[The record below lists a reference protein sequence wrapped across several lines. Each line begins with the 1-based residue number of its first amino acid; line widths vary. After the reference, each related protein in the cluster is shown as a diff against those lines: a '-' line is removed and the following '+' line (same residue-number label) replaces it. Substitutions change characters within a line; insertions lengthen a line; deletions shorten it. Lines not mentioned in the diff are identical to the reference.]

1 MGPDN
6 RHALAEQLVRG
17 SAAVLDSM
25 SHPVVAWSIS
35 GKLLFLNREAS
46 DTFLWRPEEMLG
58 EPVAE
63 RLLAPASVASAS
75 EIVRHV
81 EAGERWSGDLSVR
94 RGDGVAVR
102 TAVNLSPLRTAEG
115 VVVGSIA
122 TAEDVSVQRAR
133 ENRSK
138 KTVNYLLQALAGG
151 EVGTFNWEFS
161 SNTIRW
167 DEVAAAIYRV
177 PAELDLVTVDEWLDL
192 ADDHD
197 RELVAEA
204 RNEAAAT
211 DQYYRATYRLALP
224 DGELRWVTERGAA
237 AINPDGSISGIIG
250 VVADATARI
259 QNEQEAVARAREAHR
274 LAAEQS
280 EHRTRL
286 EFLTGIDKLA
296 LHASD
301 HRDLMHQLATAC
313 VPFVADWCSIHF
325 CAGGVNANAFP
336 EVVVAHRD
344 PAHVDLLHQLLVK
357 HPPNSDLPIG
367 AGAVIRNNE
376 AQHLT
381 DFSWLRE
388 HAFGP
393 EGDGWLDDAQA
404 FFSEFDP
411 VSLVAVPLRT
421 SSGLVGAI
429 QFVTDVSQR
438 VLTASDLP
446 LIETTA
452 SRIAE
457 ALEATWLRDEQ
468 RTLAA
473 TLQSALL
480 PPRLRRIEGIDL
492 AVRYWVAGA
501 MSEVGGDFYDIFPIA
516 DDDRGRARWVVV
528 IGDVCGTGP
537 AAAAVT
543 AIARH
548 TVRAAARHGASHREV
563 LEWLNEAILL
573 SDRDRF
579 CTIVYSTLTDNGD
592 GTWVLESA
600 SGGHPLPVL
609 VGQEGTAAPIGE
621 HGTLMGVLTEI
632 ESYPERTVL
641 REGDTVVLYT
651 DGFTDVPGSYGLD
664 DEQLFGTLERVH
676 AASHHADDFADRF
689 GQAVEAILPMS
700 KRDDDMAMLVLR
712 IGERADLDPDPLV
725 WLGEQAFE
733 PVPQSVSAARRFV
746 DELVGQIANADVV
759 LLGVSE
765 LATNAVIH
773 AQSDF
778 RVSVLASHSV
788 IRVEVSDSSPQH
800 PVVGEPGPDG
810 VGGSGIRI
818 LGHLSTRWGVEDRP
832 GAKTVWFELHGP
844 QLHRVRRHRREAD
857 PD

>member
-6 RHALAEQLVRG
+6 LHELATELVRD
-17 SAAVLDSM
+17 SATVLNSM
-25 SHPVVAWSIS
+25 NHPVVVWSVR
-35 GKLLFLNREAS
+35 GQLLFMNREAS
-46 DTFLWRPEEMLG
+46 ATFLWEPAEMLG
-58 EPVAE
+58 ELVAD
-63 RLLAPASVASAS
+63 RLLAPADVAATS

-81 EAGERWSGDLSVR
+81 EAGQRWSGDLSVR
-94 RGDGVAVR
+94 RGDGVIVR
-102 TAVNLSPLRTAEG
+102 TAVNLSPLRTADG
-115 VVVGSIA
+115 IVVGSIA

-133 ENRSK
+133 ENRAK
-138 KTVNYLLQALAGG
+138 RTVNYLLQALAGG

-161 SNTIRW
+161 SNTVSW
-167 DEVAAAIYRV
+167 DEVAAAIYGL
-177 PAELDLVTVDEWLDL
+177 PAELDIVTVDEWLDL
-192 ADDHD
+192 VDDQD
-197 RELVAEA
+197 RDLVAES
-204 RNEAAAT
+204 RTEAAET

-224 DGELRWVTERGAA
+224 DGEIRWVDERGAA
-237 AINPDGSISGIIG
+237 AVNADGSISGIVG
-250 VVADATARI
+250 VVADATTRI
-259 QNEQEAVARAREAHR
+259 QHEQEAAARAREAHR
-274 LAAEQS
+274 LAAEES

-286 EFLTGIDKLA
+286 EFLTGIDNLA

-301 HRDLMHQLATAC
+301 HRDLMHQLAAAC
-313 VPFVADWCSIHF
+313 VPYLSDWCSIHF
-325 CAGGVNANAFP
+325 SAGGTKANAFP

-344 PAHVDLLHQLLVK
+344 PVHVDLLHQLLVK
-357 HPPNSDLPIG
+357 HPPSSDLPIG
-367 AGAVIRNNE
+367 AGAVIRNDE

-381 DFSWLRE
+381 DFSWLRD

-393 EGDGWLDDAQA
+393 DGEGWQDDAQA

-429 QFVTDVSQR
+429 QFVTDVSRR
-438 VLTASDLP
+438 VLSTADLP

-468 RTLAA
+468 RTLAS

-480 PPRLRRIEGIDL
+480 PPRLRRIDGIDL

-516 DDDRGRARWVVV
+516 DDGDGRRRWVVV

-548 TVRAAARHGASHREV
+548 TVRAAARHGASHHEV

-609 VGQEGTAAPIGE
+609 VGEDGSARPIGRY
-621 HGTLMGVLTEI
+621 GTLMGVLEQIDSQT
-632 ESYPERTVL
+632 ERTLL

-651 DGFTDVPGSYGLD
+651 DGFTDVPGTYGLD
-664 DEQLFGTLERVH
+664 DEQLYSTLERVH
-676 AASHHADDFADRF
+676 AASRHADDFADRF
-689 GQAVEAILPMS
+689 GHAVEAILPMAQ
-700 KRDDDMAMLVLR
+700 RDDDMAMLVLR
-712 IGERADLDPDPLV
+712 VGERADAEPDPLSL
-725 WLGEQAFE
+725 LGERVFE
-733 PVPQSVSAARRFV
+733 PVPQSVAAARRFV
-746 DELVGQIANADVV
+746 DELIGQIATSDIIM
-759 LLGVSE
+759 LGVSE

-788 IRVEVSDSSPQH
+788 IRVEVSDSSPQL

-810 VGGSGIRI
+810 VGGRGIRI
-818 LGHLSTRWGVEDRP
+818 LEHLSTSWGVEDHA
-832 GAKTVWFELHGP
+832 GSKTVWFELHGP
-844 QLHRVRRHRREAD
+844 QLRRVRRHRREAEA
-857 PD
+857 